1 MAKYLMLKHYR
12 MPAEYMDFTPME
24 EWSPDEVDAHIAYM
38 NAFAAR
44 LREAGELVDSQA
56 LSPEGTFV
64 RSGGDGKPPVT
75 DGPFPETKD
84 LIASCRVIDVA
95 SPARARGLAAERS
108 AAPGRGGRPINE
120 WLALR
125 PLRAQAPSADDCW
138 PRGGFRSAREPFH

>member
-38 NAFAAR
+38 NAFADR

-64 RSGGDGKPPVT
+64 QSGGDGPTSGHRRPVPRDQGPHRRL
-75 DGPFPETKD
+75 DGHRRRFLRACPRTRRRALGRTGQGRAAD
-84 LIASCRVIDVA
+84 QRM
-95 SPARARGLAAERS
+95 ARTAPLPRPGAER
-108 AAPGRGGRPINE
+108 R
-120 WLALR
+120 
-125 PLRAQAPSADDCW
+125 
-138 PRGGFRSAREPFH
+138 

>member
-38 NAFAAR
+38 NAFADR

-84 LIASCRVIDVA
+84 LIAGWMVIDVECW
-95 SPARARGLAAERS
+95 RARPRPRRRALGRTGQGRAADQRMARTAPLPRPGAER
-108 AAPGRGGRPINE
+108 R
-120 WLALR
+120 
-125 PLRAQAPSADDCW
+125 
-138 PRGGFRSAREPFH
+138 